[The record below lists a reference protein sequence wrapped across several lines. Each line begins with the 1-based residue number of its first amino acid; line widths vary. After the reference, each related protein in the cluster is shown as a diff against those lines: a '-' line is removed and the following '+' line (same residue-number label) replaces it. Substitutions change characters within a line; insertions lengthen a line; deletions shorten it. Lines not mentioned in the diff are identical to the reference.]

1 MLCIFC
7 AVAAPVSAL
16 ARQDPFPVRQAIERF
31 LVSQSQGLPG
41 EVSITIEDIDGNNQL
56 VPCAALDV
64 SLPPGARAWGKT
76 HVAVR
81 CLAPEVWGLFVAAK
95 VRVVADYLV
104 TAHPLSQ
111 GQAVLSDDL
120 AHMRGDL
127 ADLPAGILTDEAQAI
142 GRTLT
147 LSVVAGRPL
156 RADMLRLPLLVR
168 QNQTVKLVSRGAGFQ
183 VASEGRAL
191 NQGSEGEVIQVR
203 LTSGQVVSG
212 IARASGVVEVG
223 F

>member
-1 MLCIFC
+1 M
-7 AVAAPVSAL
+7 
-16 ARQDPFPVRQAIERF
+16 
-31 LVSQSQGLPG
+31 
-41 EVSITIEDIDGNNQL
+41 
-56 VPCAALDV
+56 
-64 SLPPGARAWGKT
+64 
-76 HVAVR
+76 
-81 CLAPEVWGLFVAAK
+81 FVAAK
-95 VRVVADYLV
+95 VRVMADYLA
-104 TAHPLSQ
+104 TARPLSQ
-111 GQAVLSDDL
+111 GQVVAASDL
-120 AHMRGDL
+120 VRVQGDL

-168 QNQTVKLVSRGAGFQ
+168 QNQTVKLVSRGEGFQ
-183 VASEGRAL
+183 VATEGRAL

-203 LTSGQVVSG
+203 LTSGQVLSG